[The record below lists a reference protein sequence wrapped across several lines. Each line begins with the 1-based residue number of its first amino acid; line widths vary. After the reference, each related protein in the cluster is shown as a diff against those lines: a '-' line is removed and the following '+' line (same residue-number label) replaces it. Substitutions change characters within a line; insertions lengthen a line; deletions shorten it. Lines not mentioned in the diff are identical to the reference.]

1 MKNARL
7 IVLVLVLALT
17 ATVFFST
24 DFGRRDR
31 IGAGLPLESAGKPV
45 LVQLMSEGC
54 AACRQMEP
62 VLDAVRNVYADKVD
76 VVLRDVFAQPG
87 ISRAYGITMIPAQI
101 FIDHQGREHHRQEGV
116 MTEAQVFAV
125 LDELLTE
132 H

>member
-31 IGAGLPLESAGKPV
+31 TAGGLPLESAVRPV

-62 VLDAVRNVYADKVD
+62 VLDAVRNAYADKVD

-87 ISRAYGITMIPAQI
+87 VSRAYGITTIPAH
-101 FIDHQGREHHRQEGV
+101 FFYDHQGRERHRQEGV
-116 MTEAQVFAV
+116 MS
-125 LDELLTE
+125 E
-132 H
+132 HA